1 MRDERFYMTTVDFF
15 LSSATGGG
23 LSPSGEAFFSL
34 FSEAAKFSDK
44 RTVNILCS
52 SSAKSKQK
60 VLSEAIDNAPE
71 NSVVERIHCARNTD
85 ALDGVIVHHGKAS
98 TITASAG
105 KMHKLYP
112 SYPEVGENI
121 IVIPDD
127 GTNRSEELEKHM
139 EIAGGLEAA
148 RGFLHAAAR
157 FDTDTRKI
165 VAKYVDFAKLDK
177 AAEKIASSLYGNKKG
192 KGEINRRLIS
202 AITKDG
208 VVTLESAWTALCE
221 EAYVVKDDYG
231 VVADR
236 ICRIVA
242 TKAVKAG
249 EEVYV
254 CLNPL
259 NPEFIDHIILPKK
272 KLGFIRQTKEWQ
284 TNFYPFKVISQ
295 QRFTALKAETKVQIG
310 FNKKAKEEM
319 LKVAISKL

>member
-15 LSSATGGG
+15 LGTPNGGG
-23 LSPSGEAFFSL
+23 FFSL
-34 FSEAAKFSDK
+34 FPEVAKFSDK
-44 RTVNILCS
+44 KTVNILCS
-52 SSAKSKQK
+52 PSSESKQK
-60 VLSEAIDNAPE
+60 ALSEAIAGAPE

-85 ALDGVIVHHGKAS
+85 ALDGVIVHYGGAS
-98 TITASAG
+98 TITAAAG

-127 GTNRSEELEKHM
+127 GTDRLEEFEKHM
-139 EIAGGLEAA
+139 EIASGLEAA

-157 FDTDTRKI
+157 FDSDTRKI

-177 AAEKIASSLYGNKKG
+177 SAEKIASSLYGNKKG

-208 VVTLESAWTALCE
+208 VVTLESAWTALCD

-242 TKAVKAG
+242 IKAIKSG
-249 EEVYV
+249 EEVYA

-259 NPEFIDHIILPKK
+259 NPEFIDHLILPGK

-284 TNFYPFKVISQ
+284 TDFYPFKVISQ
-295 QRFTALKAETKVQIG
+295 QRFTALEPESKVQIG

-319 LKVAISKL
+319 LNVAISKL